1 MIALL
6 FFLASAPQERPH
18 TDPGEPTFKTQLEP
32 YVQEYAGQVKYCY
45 ETQIKSDEALHGRVE
60 IAMVVG
66 EGRMQSA
73 TIVLNTTGDA
83 ALGECIA
90 KKVGTWRFPQEL
102 AGGAV
107 WPFVFEPEGKVEPV
121 SEQHT
126 CQPHEISDGSTPR
139 VEDCIV
145 PRTPSQ
151 EGQPTPRS
159 EMLGE
164 PERVP

>member
-102 AGGAV
+102 SGETV
-107 WPFVFEPEGKVEPV
+107 YPFVFEPAVQIEAKPGPEPICLP
-121 SEQHT
+121 EQ
-126 CQPHEISDGSTPR
+126 QSGL
-139 VEDCIV
+139 
-145 PRTPSQ
+145 RTPTVDCRPAGQ
-151 EGQPTPRS
+151 GERAAEGS
-159 EMLGE
+159 EN
-164 PERVP
+164 